1 MKKNILQDFHMCISV
16 PLTAA
21 KSLEQNFIVLL
32 NIPNSCNYLMVSDK
46 LDTISKKCF
55 LLSDFPWNVGPY
67 PYLQIVWGLL
77 TRFLIVYNNCST
89 Y

>member
-1 MKKNILQDFHMCISV
+1 MCINV

-21 KSLEQNFIVLL
+21 MSLEQNFIVLL

-55 LLSDFPWNVGPY
+55 LLSDFP
-67 PYLQIVWGLL
+67 
-77 TRFLIVYNNCST
+77 
-89 Y
+89 